1 MEMNE
6 PLIQSISTRSKRTID
21 ALKEQ
26 YSLRDTGKK
35 QKITTGDAL
44 FGQDNLSKKSQLD
57 DETSDMTR
65 DDQPIELNSFEAQ
78 AAAEKKATLKSIGT
92 VTPVEDFYT
101 LIEQGTIS
109 LSDICKQM
117 AKLIVDFIENS
128 RGEALF
134 EKAILC
140 LKSLRDVCMKKLE
153 AKIFNDL
160 LTLIKRQS
168 TEIDGR
174 KDFWKKIVE
183 MKISLITCEE
193 CIESNVLP
201 IESTKFLEEE
211 TAEEAMN
218 RKSNDDDQ
226 ETEEDLVNF
235 RYLKLFL
242 RHSFVFLFR
251 LQFDLI

>member
-1 MEMNE
+1 
-6 PLIQSISTRSKRTID
+6 
-21 ALKEQ
+21 
-26 YSLRDTGKK
+26 
-35 QKITTGDAL
+35 
-44 FGQDNLSKKSQLD
+44 
-57 DETSDMTR
+57 
-65 DDQPIELNSFEAQ
+65 
-78 AAAEKKATLKSIGT
+78 
-92 VTPVEDFYT
+92 
-101 LIEQGTIS
+101 
-109 LSDICKQM
+109 M
-117 AKLIVDFIENS
+117 ANLIVDFIQNS

-134 EKAILC
+134 EKAMLC

-183 MKISLITCEE
+183 VKISLITCEE

-211 TAEEAMN
+211 TPEEAMN

-226 ETEEDLVNF
+226 ETEEDLVNCQCF
-235 RYLKLFL
+235 
-242 RHSFVFLFR
+242 
-251 LQFDLI
+251 